1 MMIADLDI
9 LKQIMVKEFDTFM
22 DRPVCVSLL
31 KQNIMVECLS
41 FTLFS
46 QLNSLFNVC
55 KESLTS
61 LFPFVPHLVGW
72 IFAKYLVFINDSVL
86 M

>member
-31 KQNIMVECLS
+31 KQNITVECLS

-46 QLNSLFNVC
+46 KLNSLFNVC
-55 KESLTS
+55 KESLNS
-61 LFPFVPHLVGW
+61 L
-72 IFAKYLVFINDSVL
+72 
-86 M
+86 